1 MEKEEKVLISYAIKN
16 EIENLEAEIRV
27 KEKDMVFLD
36 CDEDEYFDN
45 YIDLIIDI
53 ESLEEKIFRYKEIL
67 KKLEV

>member
-1 MEKEEKVLISYAIKN
+1 MEREEKVLISYAIKN

-27 KEKDMVFLD
+27 KEKDILFLD
-36 CDEDEYFDN
+36 CDEEEFFDN

-67 KKLEV
+67 KKLAV